1 MELLLF
7 VAWML
12 GSLFVAVI
20 GLVATERFSRFLLWG
35 GVALVFSPPLALG
48 DPGAARGRQRRR
60 AVMAARWSERTN
72 ENKGSKPSTRQGTST
87 QGGSQP

>member
-12 GSLFVAVI
+12 GSLFEGVI

-35 GVALVFSPPLALG
+35 GVALGFSLTGAGVSGKKGNRLALQRPVQAG
-48 DPGAARGRQRRR
+48 GGVTCRSRRR
-60 AVMAARWSERTN
+60 EEGESSR
-72 ENKGSKPSTRQGTST
+72 
-87 QGGSQP
+87 

>member
-35 GVALVFSPPLALG
+35 GVALVFSPPLVVLKEIRERLEG
-48 DPGAARGRQRRR
+48 VNGGGR
-60 AVMAARWSERTN
+60 
-72 ENKGSKPSTRQGTST
+72 
-87 QGGSQP
+87 

>member
-20 GLVATERFSRFLLWG
+20 GLVTTERFSRFLLWG
-35 GVALVFSPPLALG
+35 GVALVFSPPLALLG
-48 DPGAARGRQRRR
+48 LVVVVLKEIRERREGVNGRGR
-60 AVMAARWSERTN
+60 
-72 ENKGSKPSTRQGTST
+72 
-87 QGGSQP
+87 

>member
-20 GLVATERFSRFLLWG
+20 CLVATERFSRFLLWG
-35 GVALVFSPPLALG
+35 GVALVFSPPLALLG
-48 DPGAARGRQRRR
+48 LVVVVLKEIRERLEGVNGGGR
-60 AVMAARWSERTN
+60 
-72 ENKGSKPSTRQGTST
+72 
-87 QGGSQP
+87 

>member
-35 GVALVFSPPLALG
+35 GVALVFSPPLALLG
-48 DPGAARGRQRRR
+48 LVVVVLKEIRERLEGVDGGGR
-60 AVMAARWSERTN
+60 
-72 ENKGSKPSTRQGTST
+72 
-87 QGGSQP
+87 

>member
-7 VAWML
+7 VTWML

-35 GVALVFSPPLALG
+35 GVALVFSPPLALLG
-48 DPGAARGRQRRR
+48 LVVVVLKEIRERLEGVNGGGR
-60 AVMAARWSERTN
+60 
-72 ENKGSKPSTRQGTST
+72 
-87 QGGSQP
+87 

>member
-35 GVALVFSPPLALG
+35 GVALVFSPPLALLG
-48 DPGAARGRQRRR
+48 LVVVVLKEIRERLEGVNGGGR
-60 AVMAARWSERTN
+60 
-72 ENKGSKPSTRQGTST
+72 
-87 QGGSQP
+87 